1 MPEVARILNGK
12 FPRDA
17 VEHRSVGP
25 RLLYEVSRAR
35 RKSQRSKFRHLPNNH
50 GRLDGR
56 GVKRS

>member
-1 MPEVARILNGK
+1 MPEVARIDGK

-25 RLLYEVSRAR
+25 RPLYEVSRAR
-35 RKSQRSKFRHLPNNH
+35 RKSQRSKFRHLPNNQ